1 MIRTVEDLSTVPQL
15 LTVDALS
22 LIMNKTQ
29 TMQNKHQEHFEDLI
43 LTGDLSVL
51 DFFDDEYEVSLKIDG
66 SPAIVWGTNP
76 ATGNF
81 FVGTKSVFNK
91 VKLKINE
98 SHEDIDANHSGNVAQ
113 ILHCCLDSLPRTEN
127 IYQGD
132 FIGFG
137 GLNVYTPNTIT
148 YQFPEVI
155 TQSIIIA
162 PHTKWST
169 DGELRDAFVSGST
182 PFFNDTD
189 CVKFVQP
196 VVDMMPV
203 SSLDVDVDDVVFL
216 TVKEAAES
224 KKQINAL
231 IREGKELTW
240 WALSD
245 LLGKNLAHLYL
256 MMIEIK
262 EDLMDMMIVSDSPVA
277 YINGKKIVGEGFV
290 LKNDNTIL
298 KLVDR
303 SVFAHANF
311 NLQRS

>member
-1 MIRTVEDLSTVPQL
+1 MSI
-15 LTVDALS
+15 
-22 LIMNKTQ
+22 
-29 TMQNKHQEHFEDLI
+29 QNKHQEHFEDLI

-51 DFFDDEYEVSLKIDG
+51 EFFDGEYEVSLKIDG

-76 ATGNF
+76 MTGNF

-98 SHEDIDANHSGNVAQ
+98 THEDIDANHSGNVAQ

-169 DGELRDAFVSGST
+169 DGELRDAYVSGSA
-182 PFFNDTD
+182 PFFNDTEH
-189 CVKFVQP
+189 VKFVQP
-196 VVDMMPV
+196 VVDMIRPV
-203 SSLDVDVDDVVFL
+203 LPEIDTTGVQFL
-216 TVKEAAES
+216 SAKDAASAKVK
-224 KKQINAL
+224 INAIIRSGEELNWFNL
-231 IREGKELTW
+231 INI
-240 WALSD
+240 
-245 LLGKNLAHLYL
+245 LGCKHLAHLYL
-256 MMIEIK
+256 TLTEIK
-262 EDLMDMMIVSDSPVA
+262 EHLIDAMIVSDAPKS
-277 YINGKKIVGEGFV
+277 YLNGEKIVGEGFV
-290 LKNDNTIL
+290 LKNDSIIM
-298 KLVDR
+298 KLVNR
-303 SVFAHANF
+303 EVFAHANF
-311 NLQRS
+311 NLQKSW

>member
-1 MIRTVEDLSTVPQL
+1 MTI
-15 LTVDALS
+15 
-22 LIMNKTQ
+22 
-29 TMQNKHQEHFEDLI
+29 QNKHQEHFEDLI
-43 LTGDLSVL
+43 LTGDLSAL
-51 DFFDDEYEVSLKIDG
+51 EFFDGDYQVSLKIDG

-76 ATGNF
+76 ASGKF

-148 YQFPEVI
+148 YQFPEIV

-169 DGELRDAFVSGST
+169 DGELRDAYVSGTT
-182 PFFNDTD
+182 PFFNDTNH
-189 CVKFVQP
+189 VKFVQP
-196 VVDMMPV
+196 CVDFVRITLPQ
-203 SSLDVDVDDVVFL
+203 VDVDDVEFL
-216 TVKEAAES
+216 SVKQAAEA

-231 IREGKELTW
+231 IRSGSELNLRNLTEI
-240 WALSD
+240 LVCQ
-245 LLGKNLAHLYL
+245 NLAHLYL
-256 MMIEIK
+256 SMIEIK
-262 EDLMDMMIVSDSPVA
+262 EDLMDSMIVTDSPVA
-277 YINGKKIVGEGFV
+277 YINGEKIVGEGFV
-290 LKNDNTIL
+290 LKNSSIIM
-298 KLVDR
+298 KLVNR
-303 SVFAHANF
+303 EVFAYANF
-311 NLQRS
+311 NTARKWSK

>member
-1 MIRTVEDLSTVPQL
+1 MNTKHISHLEDS
-15 LTVDALS
+15 
-22 LIMNKTQ
+22 
-29 TMQNKHQEHFEDLI
+29 I

-51 DFFDDEYEVSLKIDG
+51 DFFDGDYEVSLKIDG

-98 SHEDIDANHSGNVAQ
+98 THEDIDANHSGNVAQ

-148 YQFPEVI
+148 YQFPEVV

-169 DGELRDAFVSGST
+169 DGELRDAYVSGSA
-182 PFFNDTD
+182 PFFNDTEH
-189 CVKFVQP
+189 VRFVQP
-196 VVDMMPV
+196 CVDFVRVNP
-203 SSLDVDVDDVVFL
+203 LRVDVDDVVFL
-216 TVKEAAES
+216 SVKESAAAQI
-224 KKQINAL
+224 KINAL

-240 WALSD
+240 WG
-245 LLGKNLAHLYL
+245 LGEILGCMNLAHLYL
-256 MMIEIK
+256 TMIEIK
-262 EDLMDMMIVSDSPVA
+262 EDLMQSMIVTDSPAA
-277 YINGKKIVGEGFV
+277 YINGEKIVGEGFV
-290 LKNDNTIL
+290 LKNSSIIM
-298 KLVDR
+298 KLVQR
-303 SVFAHANF
+303 EKFSVANF
-311 NLQRS
+311 NNVKSW

>member
-1 MIRTVEDLSTVPQL
+1 MSI
-15 LTVDALS
+15 
-22 LIMNKTQ
+22 
-29 TMQNKHQEHFEDLI
+29 QNKHQEHFEDLI

-51 DFFDDEYEVSLKIDG
+51 DFFNGEYEVSLKIDG

-76 ATGNF
+76 VTGNF

-98 SHEDIDANHSGNVAQ
+98 SHEEIDANHSGNVAQ

-132 FIGFG
+132 FLGFG

-148 YQFPEVI
+148 YQFPEVV

-169 DGELRDAFVSGST
+169 DGELRDAYVSGSA

-189 CVKFVQP
+189 HVKFVQP
-196 VVDMMPV
+196 VVDMIRPV
-203 SSLDVDVDDVVFL
+203 LPEIDTDNVRFL
-216 TVKEAAES
+216 SVKESAEVQV
-224 KKQINAL
+224 KINAL
-231 IREGKELTW
+231 IRSGEELNW
-240 WALSD
+240 FNLINI
-245 LLGKNLAHLYL
+245 LGCKNLAHLYL
-256 MMIEIK
+256 TMIELK
-262 EDLMDMMIVSDSPVA
+262 QDLMDCMIISDAPKS
-277 YINGKKIVGEGFV
+277 YLNGERIVGEGFV
-290 LKNDNTIL
+290 LKNDKMIL
-298 KLVDR
+298 KLVR
-303 SVFAHANF
+303 REIFAHANF

>member
-1 MIRTVEDLSTVPQL
+1 MKTNQMNTKHISHLEDS
-15 LTVDALS
+15 
-22 LIMNKTQ
+22 
-29 TMQNKHQEHFEDLI
+29 I

-51 DFFDDEYEVSLKIDG
+51 DFFDGDYEVSLKIDG

-76 ATGNF
+76 VSGNF

-98 SHEDIDANHSGNVAQ
+98 SHEDIDANHIGNVAQ

-148 YQFPEVI
+148 YQFPEVV

-169 DGELRDAFVSGST
+169 DGELRDAYVSGSA
-182 PFFNDTD
+182 PFFNDTEH
-189 CVKFVQP
+189 VKFVQP

-203 SSLDVDVDDVVFL
+203 NSLDVNVDDVKFL
-216 TVKEAAES
+216 TDKEAADA
-224 KKQINAL
+224 KVKINAL

-240 WALSD
+240 WALGD
-245 LLGKNLAHLYL
+245 IFGCMNLAHLYL
-256 MMIEIK
+256 TLTEIK
-262 EDLMDMMIVSDSPVA
+262 EHLIDAMIVSDAPKS
-277 YINGKKIVGEGFV
+277 YLNGEQIVGEGFV
-290 LKNDNTIL
+290 LKNSSIIM
-298 KLVDR
+298 KLVNR
-303 SVFAHANF
+303 EVFSKANF

>member
-1 MIRTVEDLSTVPQL
+1 MNTKHISHLEDS
-15 LTVDALS
+15 
-22 LIMNKTQ
+22 
-29 TMQNKHQEHFEDLI
+29 I

-51 DFFDDEYEVSLKIDG
+51 DFFNGDYEVSLKIDG

-76 ATGNF
+76 MTGNF

-98 SHEDIDANHSGNVAQ
+98 SHEDIDANHIGNVAQ

-132 FIGFG
+132 FLGFG

-148 YQFPEVI
+148 YQFPEVV

-169 DGELRDAFVSGST
+169 DGELRDAFVSGSA
-182 PFFNDTD
+182 PFFNDTEH
-189 CVKFVQP
+189 VKFVQP

-203 SSLDVDVDDVVFL
+203 NSLDVNVDDVKFL
-216 TVKEAAES
+216 TDKEAAS
-224 KKQINAL
+224 AKIKINSL

-240 WALSD
+240 WG
-245 LLGKNLAHLYL
+245 LGDIFGCMNLAHLYL
-256 MMIEIK
+256 TLTEIK
-262 EDLMDMMIVSDSPVA
+262 EHLIDAMIVSDAPKS
-277 YINGKKIVGEGFV
+277 YLNGEQIVGEGFV
-290 LKNDNTIL
+290 LKNSSIIM
-298 KLVDR
+298 KLVNR
-303 SVFAHANF
+303 EVFSKANF

>member
-1 MIRTVEDLSTVPQL
+1 MSI
-15 LTVDALS
+15 
-22 LIMNKTQ
+22 
-29 TMQNKHQEHFEDLI
+29 QNKHQEHFEDLI

-51 DFFDDEYEVSLKIDG
+51 EFFDGDYQVSLKIDG

-76 ATGNF
+76 ASGNF

-98 SHEDIDANHSGNVAQ
+98 SHEDIDTNHSGNVAQ

-148 YQFPEVI
+148 YQFPEIV

-162 PHTKWST
+162 PHTKWNT
-169 DGELRDAFVSGST
+169 DGELRDAYVSGTT

-189 CVKFVQP
+189 HVKFVQP
-196 VVDMMPV
+196 CVDFVRITLPQ
-203 SSLDVDVDDVVFL
+203 VDVDDVEFL
-216 TVKEAAES
+216 SVKQAAEA

-231 IREGKELTW
+231 IRSGSELNLRNLTEI
-240 WALSD
+240 LVCQ
-245 LLGKNLAHLYL
+245 NLAHLYL
-256 MMIEIK
+256 SMIEIK
-262 EDLMDMMIVSDSPVA
+262 EDLMDSMIVTDSPVA
-277 YINGKKIVGEGFV
+277 YINGEKIVGEGFV
-290 LKNDNTIL
+290 LKNGSIIM
-298 KLVDR
+298 KLVNR
-303 SVFAHANF
+303 EVFAFANF
-311 NLQRS
+311 NTARNWS

>member
-1 MIRTVEDLSTVPQL
+1 MTI
-15 LTVDALS
+15 
-22 LIMNKTQ
+22 
-29 TMQNKHQEHFEDLI
+29 QNKHQEHFEDLI

-51 DFFDDEYEVSLKIDG
+51 DFFDNEYEVSLKIDG

-137 GLNVYTPNTIT
+137 GLNAYTPNTIT
-148 YQFPEVI
+148 YQFSEVI

-169 DGELRDAFVSGST
+169 DGELRDAYVSGSA

-189 CVKFVQP
+189 HVKFVQP

-216 TVKEAAES
+216 SVKEAADA
-224 KKQINAL
+224 KVKINAL

-240 WALSD
+240 WNLISI
-245 LLGKNLAHLYL
+245 LGCKNLAHLYL

-277 YINGKKIVGEGFV
+277 YINGEKIVGEGFV
-290 LKNDNTIL
+290 LKNDKMIL
-298 KLVDR
+298 KLIDR
-303 SVFAHANF
+303 EVFAHANF
-311 NLQRS
+311 NLQR

>member
-1 MIRTVEDLSTVPQL
+1 MNTKHISHWED
-15 LTVDALS
+15 
-22 LIMNKTQ
+22 N
-29 TMQNKHQEHFEDLI
+29 I

-51 DFFDDEYEVSLKIDG
+51 EFFDGDYEVSLKVDG
-66 SPAIVWGTNP
+66 SPAVFWGFDELNDK
-76 ATGNF
+76 F
-81 FVGTKSVFNK
+81 FVALKSIFNK
-91 VKLKINE
+91 VKKKVCY
-98 SHEDIDANHSGNVAQ
+98 SVEDIEFYYQNQ
-113 ILHCCLDSLPRTEN
+113 PKLIEILIACFQCLPKEKGIFS
-127 IYQGD
+127 GD

-169 DGELRDAFVSGST
+169 NGELKDAFVSGST
-182 PFFNDTD
+182 PFFNDTEH
-189 CVKFVQP
+189 VKFVQP
-196 VVDMMPV
+196 CVDLMPID
-203 SSLDVDVDDVVFL
+203 SLGLDVDDVVFL
-216 TVKEAAES
+216 SVKEAAVA
-224 KKQINAL
+224 KVKINAL

-240 WALSD
+240 WALAD
-245 LLGKNLAHLYL
+245 ILGKNLAHLYL

-290 LKNDNTIL
+290 LKNSSTIL

-303 SVFAHANF
+303 SCFSRQNF
-311 NLQRS
+311 LQNSWR

>member
-1 MIRTVEDLSTVPQL
+1 MSI
-15 LTVDALS
+15 
-22 LIMNKTQ
+22 
-29 TMQNKHQEHFEDLI
+29 QNKHQEHFEDLI

-66 SPAIVWGTNP
+66 APAIVWGTNP
-76 ATGNF
+76 ASGNF

-113 ILHCCLDSLPRTEN
+113 ILHCCMDSLPRTEY

-137 GLNVYTPNTIT
+137 GLNIYTPNTIT
-148 YQFPEVI
+148 YQFSEIV

-169 DGELRDAFVSGST
+169 NGELKDAFVSGST
-182 PFFNDTD
+182 PFFNDTKH
-189 CVKFVQP
+189 VKFVQP
-196 VVDMMPV
+196 CVDFVRITLPQ
-203 SSLDVDVDDVVFL
+203 VDVDDVVFL
-216 TVKEAAES
+216 SVKEATVT
-224 KKQINAL
+224 KVKINAL
-231 IREGKELTW
+231 IRDGKELTW
-240 WALSD
+240 WELTD
-245 LLGKNLAHLYL
+245 IFGCENLAHLYL

-277 YINGKKIVGEGFV
+277 YIDGENIVGEGFV
-290 LKNDNTIL
+290 LKNNNIIM
-298 KLVDR
+298 KLVNR
-303 SVFAHANF
+303 EIFAHANF
-311 NLQRS
+311 TLAKKW

>member
-1 MIRTVEDLSTVPQL
+1 MSI
-15 LTVDALS
+15 
-22 LIMNKTQ
+22 
-29 TMQNKHQEHFEDLI
+29 QNKHQEHFEDLI

-51 DFFDDEYEVSLKIDG
+51 DFFNGEYEVSLKIDG

-76 ATGNF
+76 VTGNF

-169 DGELRDAFVSGST
+169 DGELRDAFVSGSA
-182 PFFNDTD
+182 PFFNDTEH
-189 CVKFVQP
+189 VKFVQP
-196 VVDMMPV
+196 VVDMIRPV
-203 SSLDVDVDDVVFL
+203 LPEIDTTGVQFL
-216 TVKEAAES
+216 SAKDAAAAQVK
-224 KKQINAL
+224 INFL
-231 IREGKELTW
+231 IRSGEELNW
-240 WALSD
+240 FNLINI
-245 LLGKNLAHLYL
+245 LGCKHLAHLYL
-256 MMIEIK
+256 TMIELK
-262 EDLMDMMIVSDSPVA
+262 EDLMDCMIISDAPKS
-277 YINGKKIVGEGFV
+277 YLNGERIVGEGFV
-290 LKNDNTIL
+290 LKNDKMIL
-298 KLVDR
+298 KLVR
-303 SVFAHANF
+303 REIFAHANF

>member
-1 MIRTVEDLSTVPQL
+1 MSI
-15 LTVDALS
+15 
-22 LIMNKTQ
+22 
-29 TMQNKHQEHFEDLI
+29 QNKHQEHFEDLI

-51 DFFDDEYEVSLKIDG
+51 DFFNGDYEVSLKIDG

-76 ATGNF
+76 VTGNF

-113 ILHCCLDSLPRTEN
+113 ILHCCLDSLPRTEY

-132 FIGFG
+132 FLGFG

-148 YQFPEVI
+148 YQFPEVV

-169 DGELRDAFVSGST
+169 DGELRDAYVSGSA

-189 CVKFVQP
+189 HVKFVQP
-196 VVDMMPV
+196 VVDMIPV

-216 TVKEAAES
+216 SVKEAAEA
-224 KKQINAL
+224 KTKINAL

-240 WALSD
+240 WNLISI
-245 LLGKNLAHLYL
+245 LGCKNLAHLYL
-256 MMIEIK
+256 MMIEVK

-277 YINGKKIVGEGFV
+277 YINGERIVGEGFV
-290 LKNDNTIL
+290 LKNDKMIL
-298 KLVDR
+298 KLIDR
-303 SVFAHANF
+303 PVFAHANF
-311 NLQRS
+311 NLQRSR

>member
-1 MIRTVEDLSTVPQL
+1 MTI
-15 LTVDALS
+15 
-22 LIMNKTQ
+22 
-29 TMQNKHQEHFEDLI
+29 QNKHQEHFEDLI
-43 LTGDLSVL
+43 LTGDLSAL
-51 DFFDDEYEVSLKIDG
+51 EFFDGDYQVSLKIDG

-76 ATGNF
+76 ASGKF

-148 YQFPEVI
+148 YQFPEIV

-169 DGELRDAFVSGST
+169 DGELRDAYVSGTT
-182 PFFNDTD
+182 PFFNDTNH
-189 CVKFVQP
+189 VKFVQP
-196 VVDMMPV
+196 CVDFVRITLPQ
-203 SSLDVDVDDVVFL
+203 VDVDDVEFL
-216 TVKEAAES
+216 SVKQAAEA

-231 IREGKELTW
+231 IRSGSELNLRNLTEI
-240 WALSD
+240 LVCH
-245 LLGKNLAHLYL
+245 NLAHLYL
-256 MMIEIK
+256 LMIEIK
-262 EDLMDMMIVSDSPVA
+262 EDLMDSMIVTDSPVA
-277 YINGKKIVGEGFV
+277 YINGEKIVGEGFV
-290 LKNDNTIL
+290 LKNSSIIM
-298 KLVDR
+298 KLVNR
-303 SVFAHANF
+303 EVFAYANF
-311 NLQRS
+311 NTARKWSK